1 MLGCFVAA
9 FVGIVVAFFLVKCL
23 RKDGTI
29 KPRRKRKKKIE
40 EESDARALKNK
51 RESKVNHESI

>member
-29 KPRRKRKKKIE
+29 KPRRKKKKRE
-40 EESDARALKNK
+40 EDSDARTLKNK

>member
-29 KPRRKRKKKIE
+29 KPRRRKKKRE
-40 EESDARALKNK
+40 EESDARTLKNK